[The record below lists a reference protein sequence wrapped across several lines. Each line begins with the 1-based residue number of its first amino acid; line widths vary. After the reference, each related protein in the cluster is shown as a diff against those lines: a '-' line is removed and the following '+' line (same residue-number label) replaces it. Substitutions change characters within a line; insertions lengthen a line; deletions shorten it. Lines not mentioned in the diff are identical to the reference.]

1 MRAGPIGI
9 PPVAVRTTQGLGWSD
24 VRMDE
29 EPPSP
34 EHKTIKRNPMTA
46 LRNPFLKF
54 LAASATIL
62 FFALGTMAFSTN
74 VAAADVAAKSTAKKA
89 VKDVDL
95 AWDHVKVTI
104 PGDWVAFT
112 GGDKMAISRYAR
124 EVFPKSSVSKDPAE
138 RVLVAFDRAPG
149 ALASVRIATNQN
161 PKVGELVALAKEHPE
176 VLEQVRAAYGKSL
189 GTQPHFLET
198 ITAETARLGGRD
210 ALRVI
215 YAHENGAGGVWLE
228 DMYQVPVPDG
238 RSVMVTFGHDLKA
251 GAAVKQGLKTVQN
264 SFLMLK

>member
-1 MRAGPIGI
+1 MYEWTRSLHP
-9 PPVAVRTTQGLGWSD
+9 
-24 VRMDE
+24 
-29 EPPSP
+29 P
-34 EHKTIKRNPMTA
+34 EHKTIKRNPMTT

-54 LAASATIL
+54 LAASTTIL
-62 FFALGTMAFSTN
+62 PFAMGTMVFSTN
-74 VAAADVAAKSTAKKA
+74 VAAADVSAKSTAKNTVQNTAKKA

-215 YAHENGAGGVWLE
+215 YVHENGAGGVWLE

-251 GAAVKQGLKTVQN
+251 DPTVKQRLKAVQD